1 MVGEQKTL
9 ARRYTVGAL
18 LLQAV
23 VLLGYAAV
31 FFLDSLATSYEL
43 AAGFGNMAAAVIGGL
58 GAIAIWLAGEHY
70 SETVSSRRLQLWAIS
85 FFVLSLI
92 PLTSFA
98 ALLILYHSIISLVN
112 LLSTLLL
119 TIASLMVLI
128 FARKE
133 TTTGDDISNLSE

>member
-1 MVGEQKTL
+1 MGEQKTL

-23 VLLGYAAV
+23 ILFGYAAV

-43 AAGFGNMAAAVIGGL
+43 TAGFGNMAAAVIGGL

-85 FFVLSLI
+85 FIVLSLI
-92 PLTSFA
+92 PLTSFTV
-98 ALLILYHSIISLVN
+98 LLIQYQSIIHLVIF
-112 LLSTLLL
+112 LSTLPL
-119 TIASLMVLI
+119 TIASILVLI
-128 FARKE
+128 FVRKE
-133 TTTGDDISNLSE
+133 TIPVVKNE

>member
-1 MVGEQKTL
+1 MGEQKTL
-9 ARRYTVGAL
+9 ARKYTVGSL

-23 VLLGYAAV
+23 VLLGFAAV

-43 AAGFGNMAAAVIGGL
+43 AAGFGNMVAAFIGGL

-85 FFVLSLI
+85 FIVLSLL
-92 PLTSFA
+92 PLTFFA
-98 ALLILYHSIISLVN
+98 VLLILYHSIISLVN

-119 TIASLMVLI
+119 TITSIMVII
-128 FARKE
+128 FVRKE
-133 TTTGDDISNLSE
+133 IPSN